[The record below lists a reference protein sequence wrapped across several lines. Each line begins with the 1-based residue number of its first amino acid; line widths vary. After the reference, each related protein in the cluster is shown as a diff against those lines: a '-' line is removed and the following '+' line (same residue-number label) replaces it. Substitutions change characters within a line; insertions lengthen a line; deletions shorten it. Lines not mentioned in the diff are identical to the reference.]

1 MTREEVL
8 QALSAWLRAEFGK
21 VIAVRGVRRVR
32 HAAGTTW
39 IAKIVVP
46 ASTGD
51 IAVRDLEIDEEGNVQ
66 EPLTVDELID
76 AVQKPR
82 VVEPTESDPFADS
95 GDLGDLMG
103 GFDDDAPKESEDL
116 EALDHDALY
125 ARAAG
130 LAASNDRASLRKA
143 RDLMPRLLSDP
154 DKRTAVL
161 VWMAVVER
169 KLDNIPIALQH
180 LEAAAR
186 EFADRFD
193 LPALQKLAA
202 LTHEL
207 LGDEEYAR
215 SPIKRLLDESREKMR
230 PVASIFECPQF
241 LALGPDDRDF
251 LGDNLK
257 LRALKPGEDLVRE
270 GEPSRNVF
278 VIKSGLV
285 GVHLELPEGG
295 TRLVRTCYPG
305 WLLGESSVL
314 IPDDPRCTATL
325 RAETAT
331 EVWVIEAS
339 ILKQVLEENPDVR
352 YRIEATKHLHRI
364 DSFFSMHETLGQLE
378 AIVRDELLAC
388 IRRISAIDADTTLI
402 AANEPPTVAC
412 LVMKGEVALVEGEK
426 VVGTV
431 GADRFVGVRDA
442 MHAIAPPVS
451 AVARPGSTVAF
462 FDAEML
468 RALGEKSPEAVVAV
482 LERLG

>member
-8 QALSAWLRAEFGK
+8 QALSAWLRGEFGK
-21 VIAVRGVRRVR
+21 LIAPRDVRRVR

-39 IAKIVVP
+39 VAKVVVP
-46 ASTGD
+46 TSS
-51 IAVRDLEIDEEGNVQ
+51 RDVPVGVLEIDEEGNIVD
-66 EPLTVDELID
+66 PLTVDKLLEILKRPEE
-76 AVQKPR
+76 V
-82 VVEPTESDPFADS
+82 PTSLPQDS
-95 GDLGDLMG
+95 ADLGDLMG
-103 GFDDDAPKESEDL
+103 GFEDFAPAPETEDL
-116 EALDHDALY
+116 DKLDHDQLY
-125 ARAAG
+125 ARAAS
-130 LAASNDRASLRKA
+130 LAASNDEVSLQKA

-169 KLDNIPIALQH
+169 KLDNVPLALQH

-186 EFADRFD
+186 DFADRFD
-193 LPALQKLAA
+193 LPALEKLAA

-207 LGDEEYAR
+207 MGDEAYEKSTIR
-215 SPIKRLLDESREKMR
+215 RLLDEAKEKMR
-230 PVASIFECPQF
+230 PVESIFECPQF
-241 LALGPDDRDF
+241 LALGPEARAS
-251 LGDNLK
+251 LEKK
-257 LRALKPGEDLVRE
+257 LQHKKLQPGEDLVRE

-314 IPDDPRCTATL
+314 VPDDPRCTATL
-325 RAETAT
+325 RAETET
-331 EVWVIEAS
+331 EVWVIEGAV
-339 ILKQVLEENPDVR
+339 LKQVLSENPDVK

-378 AIVRDELLAC
+378 AIVRDEMLAC
-388 IRRISAIDADTTLI
+388 IRRISHVDEATPLI
-402 AANEPPTVAC
+402 EANEPPKVAC
-412 LVMKGEVALVEGEK
+412 LVMTGEVALLEGAK

-431 GADRFVGVRDA
+431 GADHFLGVRDA
-442 MHAIAPPVS
+442 MHAIAPPVT
-451 AVARPGSTVAF
+451 AMARPGATIAF
-462 FDAEML
+462 FDADML
-468 RALGEKSPEAVVAV
+468 RALGEKSPEAVIAV